1 MEKIYKSCS
10 PKYTDSQIKYL
21 TGQVTFASHARLFKQ
36 SYEQAIGLKP
46 NEKIVGMI
54 TDWDGMTFRIE
65 NQ

>member
-10 PKYTDSQIKYL
+10 PKYTDEDIKYKS
-21 TGQVTFASHARLFKQ
+21 GIVTFASHATLFKE

-46 NEKIVGMI
+46 NEKIVGMML
-54 TDWDGMTFRIE
+54 DWDGITFYIE